1 MSALGAAGG
10 DGADRSPVTRET
22 TPFGAVSSTG
32 DGPAVGEHC
41 DYCGSTA
48 LRWRK
53 CKLICESCA
62 QINKSCADL

>member
-1 MSALGAAGG
+1 MSANGVPAG
-10 DGADRSPVTRET
+10 DGADRLPVPPVVTS
-22 TPFGAVSSTG
+22 GAKG
-32 DGPAVGEHC
+32 DGPAVGETC